1 MHYDCDDMEMME
13 MMVHLQRQ
21 ATDPVN
27 EIDDPSLYCGILT
40 TSIQVRERIHENFN
54 ISIIIGFQH
63 VRTPLFVL
71 VSLLDST
78 ISRYVHCTLYCTLYS
93 VHQILASKN
102 RARDQEKTIMKYQGL
117 KKTNVK
123 KTIV

>member
-1 MHYDCDDMEMME
+1 MHYGCDDME

-40 TSIQVRERIHENFN
+40 TSIQVRERTHENFN

-78 ISRYVHCTLYCTLYS
+78 ISRYVLYTVLYI
-93 VHQILASKN
+93 VQCAPNLGIQKLGQGPRKN
-102 RARDQEKTIMKYQGL
+102 NYEISGTEKKKCEKTI
-117 KKTNVK
+117 V
-123 KTIV
+123 